1 MVRCRSCGKTYPLTH
16 FKDMLDEDW
25 EEFYASFPMDRL

>member
-1 MVRCRSCGKTYPLTH
+1 MRCRSCGKTYPLTD
-16 FKDMLDEDW
+16 FKEMIDDDW